1 MKIKNIFKVWLPFAV
16 VITAFAML
24 VYGAVQQV
32 YRQGANDPQIQMAV
46 DAAYALEQGKPI
58 DEVIPNEVI
67 DMSRSLAPFYIVYN
81 LTEQP
86 VAGTGF
92 LNNSLQALPTGVLEY
107 TSEEGQDRI
116 TWQPQPNVRI
126 AAVIVPY
133 KDGYVLAGRN
143 MSEVED
149 RELQTSLFAGVTWI
163 LALVATFIV
172 IAFGEYA
179 LGEKR

>member
-1 MKIKNIFKVWLPFAV
+1 MKIKNTFKLWLPFAV
-16 VITAFAML
+16 VITAFSML
-24 VYGAVQQV
+24 VYAAVQQA

-46 DAAYALEQGKPI
+46 DAAYALEQDKPI
-58 DEVIPNEVI
+58 DKVIPGDMI
-67 DMSRSLAPFYIVYN
+67 DMERSLAPFYIVYN
-81 LTEQP
+81 LTGQP
-86 VAGTGF
+86 VGGTGY
-92 LNNSLQALPTGVLEY
+92 LNNSLQTLPAGVLEY

-133 KDGYVLAGRN
+133 KNGYVLAGRN

-149 RELQTSLFAGVTWI
+149 RELQTSMFAGVTWI
-163 LALVATFIV
+163 LALVATFIA